1 MVVKI
6 LAYIIYFSPYVFCIG
21 MILYY
26 VITFLNIKKE
36 RKCEEERRKEMNR
49 EIYVLALELRRLN
62 NRLEVYAIRGNEYEE
77 VRGKRAMP
85 GKEKIPINTVVIV
98 KILYRDKE
106 IVMSNI
112 VRAIHDVVNVLGN
125 FFIFPNN

>member
-1 MVVKI
+1 MR
-6 LAYIIYFSPYVFCIG
+6 YRSG
-21 MILYY
+21 
-26 VITFLNIKKE
+26 E
-36 RKCEEERRKEMNR
+36 RKVPHFIFHRYMQSGEMSMKKF
-49 EIYVLALELRRLN
+49 
-62 NRLEVYAIRGNEYEE
+62 G
-77 VRGKRAMP
+77 GKRAMP